1 MKKYGS
7 FSTDDENV
15 LELESDDDCITL
27 WSILNNTELY
37 TSKIMNYEVSIT
49 SQ

>member
-1 MKKYGS
+1 MPEARGNGRRGTTMKKYGS

-27 WSILNNTELY
+27 
-37 TSKIMNYEVSIT
+37 
-49 SQ
+49 